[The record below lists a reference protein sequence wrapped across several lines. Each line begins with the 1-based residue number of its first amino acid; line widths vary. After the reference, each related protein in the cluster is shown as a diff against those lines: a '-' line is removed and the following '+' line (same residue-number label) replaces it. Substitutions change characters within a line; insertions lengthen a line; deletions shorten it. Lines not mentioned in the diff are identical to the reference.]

1 MNDVSL
7 RRLGYFATLAQTEHF
22 GRAAEELHISQ
33 PALSSEIKKLE
44 AQLGLTLFTRSP
56 RTALTREGR
65 LLHRRAQHLLAAAD
79 RFSLG
84 AQALAE
90 GISGTVT
97 IGCVQTFFMRGLPQ
111 AVTTIERQWPQIR
124 IQILEMTTAEQIE
137 QLETGG
143 IDIACGHTRPT
154 SDDLTSHKIASDS
167 FRLCTHPAS
176 GVESLTD
183 AASEPFV
190 IFRREASP
198 HYWER
203 VMSICRAA
211 DFTPHIKHQ
220 TTTWSAVISLV
231 RQGLGVSIVPDIVAD
246 DSAGIVSLGLDDP
259 NATSA
264 SWMTM
269 RDTDA
274 VSTPGR
280 VFDELK
286 KMLTA
291 P

>member
-1 MNDVSL
+1 MKKEY
-7 RRLGYFATLAQTEHF
+7 GK
-22 GRAAEELHISQ
+22 
-33 PALSSEIKKLE
+33 PEI
-44 AQLGLTLFTRSP
+44 LF
-56 RTALTREGR
+56 
-65 LLHRRAQHLLAAAD
+65 
-79 RFSLG
+79 
-84 AQALAE
+84 
-90 GISGTVT
+90 
-97 IGCVQTFFMRGLPQ
+97 
-111 AVTTIERQWPQIR
+111 
-124 IQILEMTTAEQIE
+124 
-137 QLETGG
+137 
-143 IDIACGHTRPT
+143 
-154 SDDLTSHKIASDS
+154 DS

-183 AASEPFV
+183 AANEPFV

-231 RQGLGVSIVPDIVAD
+231 RQGLGVSIVPDIVAEG
-246 DSAGIVSLGLDDP
+246 SADIVSLGLDDP
-259 NATSA
+259 NAISA

-286 KMLTA
+286 NMLTA
-291 P
+291 L